1 MIKFLIKK
9 QTIKRLENILNYS
22 SLYLGRNVIIFLLEV
37 NLKTLKL
44 FKTLI
49 DFDERNWIGR

>member
-44 FKTLI
+44 FKTP
-49 DFDERNWIGR
+49 N